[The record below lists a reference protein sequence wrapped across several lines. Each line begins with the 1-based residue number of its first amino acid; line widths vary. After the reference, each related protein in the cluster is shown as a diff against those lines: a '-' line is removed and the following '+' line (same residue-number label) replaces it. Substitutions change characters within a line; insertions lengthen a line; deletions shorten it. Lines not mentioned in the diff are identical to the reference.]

1 MQREEAL
8 KLMKENIKQKNLR
21 KHCLAVE
28 AVMAELAD
36 YFDKDQDKWRLAGLL
51 HDIDYEDTADE
62 PEKHSQLG
70 AEMLADMGMEA
81 KIVEAVRAH
90 NGMHQL
96 PRKTLM
102 AKALY
107 AADPLTGLIVASAL
121 IHPEKSLNALDI
133 DFVLNRYGDN
143 SFAKGADRD
152 VIASC
157 KEMDLELKEFIE
169 LSLAAMQNVSDD
181 LGL

>member
-8 KLMKENIKQKNLR
+8 ELMQENIKQKNLR

-36 YFDKDQDKWRLAGLL
+36 YFDQDEHKWRLAGLL
-51 HDIDYEDTADE
+51 HDIDYEQTAE
-62 PEKHSQLG
+62 QPEKHSQIG
-70 AEMLADMGMEA
+70 ADMLAEMGMEA

-90 NGMHQL
+90 NGMHEL

-121 IHPEKSLNALDI
+121 IHPDKKLDAI
-133 DFVLNRYGDN
+133 DTEFVLNRYGDS

-152 VIASC
+152 VIAAC
-157 KEMDLELKEFIE
+157 KEMDLELKEFVE
-169 LSLAAMQNVSDD
+169 LSLTAMQNISDD

>member
-1 MQREEAL
+1 MQREEAVE
-8 KLMKENIKQKNLR
+8 LMEENIEQENLR

-36 YFDKDQDKWRLAGLL
+36 YFNKDELKWRLAGLL
-51 HDIDYEDTADE
+51 HDIDYEETADQ
-62 PEKHSQLG
+62 PEKHSQIG
-70 AEMLADMGMEA
+70 ADMLAEMGMEE
-81 KIVEAVRAH
+81 KLVEAVRAH
-90 NGMHQL
+90 NGMHGL
-96 PRKTLM
+96 PRETLL

-121 IHPEKSLNALDI
+121 IHPEKKLEALDTE
-133 DFVLNRYGDN
+133 FVLNRYGDS

-157 KEMDLELKEFIE
+157 KEMDLELKEFVE
-169 LSLAAMQNVSDD
+169 LSLKAMQNISED

>member
-8 KLMKENIKQKNLR
+8 NLMEENIKQKNLL

-28 AVMAELAD
+28 AVMAKLAD
-36 YFDKDQDKWRLAGLL
+36 YFEKDKHKWRLAGLL
-51 HDIDYEDTADE
+51 HDIDYEDTADQ
-62 PEKHSQLG
+62 PEKHSLIG
-70 AEMLADMGMEA
+70 AEILEEMGMED
-81 KIVEAVRAH
+81 KIVNAVRAH
-90 NGMHQL
+90 NGMHDL
-96 PRKTLM
+96 PRESLM

-121 IHPEKSLNALDI
+121 IHPDKKLESLDTEFI
-133 DFVLNRYGDN
+133 FNRYSDN
-143 SFAKGADRD
+143 SFAKGADRN

-157 KEMDLELKEFIE
+157 KEMDLELEEFIKI
-169 LSLAAMQNVSDD
+169 SLDAMQNISDD

>member
-8 KLMKENIKQKNLR
+8 ALMKENIKQKNLR

-28 AVMAELAD
+28 AVMAKLAN
-36 YFDKDQDKWRLAGLL
+36 YFDKNEHKWSLAGLL
-51 HDIDYEDTADE
+51 HDIDYEDTADQ
-62 PEKHSQLG
+62 PERHSQLG
-70 AEMLADMGMEA
+70 AEMLSEMGIEE
-81 KIVEAVRAH
+81 KIVDAVRAH
-90 NGMHQL
+90 NGMHEL

-121 IHPEKSLNALDI
+121 IHPEKKLEALDAE
-133 DFVLNRYGDN
+133 FVLNRYGDS

-169 LSLAAMQNVSDD
+169 LSLQAMQNVSDD

>member
-8 KLMKENIKQKNLR
+8 KLMEKNIKQKNLR

-28 AVMAELAD
+28 AVMAKLAN
-36 YFDKDQDKWRLAGLL
+36 YFDKDEQKWRLAGLL
-51 HDIDYEDTADE
+51 HDIDYEETSDQ
-62 PEKHSQLG
+62 PEKHSQIG
-70 AEMLADMGMEA
+70 ADMLAEMGMEA
-81 KIVEAVRAH
+81 KIVDAVRAH
-90 NGMHQL
+90 NGMHEL
-96 PRKTLM
+96 PRETLM

-107 AADPLTGLIVASAL
+107 ASDPLTGLIVASAL
-121 IHPEKSLNALDI
+121 IHPDKKLNSVDTE
-133 DFVLNRYGDN
+133 FVLNRYGDS

-157 KEMDLELKEFIE
+157 KEMDLELKEFIK
-169 LSLAAMQNVSDD
+169 LSLTAMQDVSDE

>member
-8 KLMKENIKQKNLR
+8 ALMKENIKQKNLR

-28 AVMAELAD
+28 AVMAKLAN
-36 YFDKDQDKWRLAGLL
+36 YFDKNEHKWRLAGLL
-51 HDIDYEDTADE
+51 HDIDYEDTADQ
-62 PEKHSQLG
+62 PERHSQLG
-70 AEMLADMGMEA
+70 AEMLSEMGIEE
-81 KIVEAVRAH
+81 KIVDAVRAH
-90 NGMHQL
+90 NGMHEL

-121 IHPEKSLNALDI
+121 IHPEKKLEALDAE
-133 DFVLNRYGDN
+133 FVLNRYGDS

-169 LSLAAMQNVSDD
+169 LSLQAMQNVSDD

>member
-8 KLMKENIKQKNLR
+8 NLMEENIKQKNLR

-28 AVMAELAD
+28 AVMAKLAD
-36 YFDKDQDKWRLAGLL
+36 YFEKDKHKWRLAGLL
-51 HDIDYEDTADE
+51 HDIDYEDTADQ
-62 PEKHSQLG
+62 PEKHSLIG
-70 AEMLADMGMEA
+70 AEILEEMGMED
-81 KIVEAVRAH
+81 KIVNAVRAH
-90 NGMHQL
+90 NGMHDL
-96 PRKTLM
+96 PRESLM

-121 IHPEKSLNALDI
+121 IHPNKKLESLDTEFI
-133 DFVLNRYGDN
+133 FNRYSDN
-143 SFAKGADRD
+143 SFAKGADRN

-157 KEMDLELKEFIE
+157 KEMDLELEEFIKI
-169 LSLAAMQNVSDD
+169 SLDAMQNISDD

>member
-1 MQREEAL
+1 MQRKDAL
-8 KLMKENIKQKNLR
+8 KLMEEKIKQKNLR

-51 HDIDYEDTADE
+51 HDIDYEQTADQ
-62 PEKHSQLG
+62 PEKHSQIG
-70 AEMLADMGMEA
+70 ADMLAEMGMED
-81 KIVEAVRAH
+81 KIIDAVRAH
-90 NGMHQL
+90 NGMHEL
-96 PRKTLM
+96 PRKSLM

-107 AADPLTGLIVASAL
+107 AADPLTGLIVASTL
-121 IHPEKSLNALDI
+121 IHPEKKLEAVDTE
-133 DFVLNRYGDN
+133 FVLNRYGES

-157 KEMDLELKEFIE
+157 KEMDLELKEFVD
-169 LSLAAMQNVSDD
+169 LSLTAMQNISDD

>member
-8 KLMKENIKQKNLR
+8 ELMQENIKEENLR

-28 AVMAELAD
+28 AVMAKLAD
-36 YFDKDQDKWRLAGLL
+36 YFDKDEHKWRLAGLL
-51 HDIDYEDTADE
+51 HDIDYEETADQ
-62 PEKHSQLG
+62 PKKHSQIGADML
-70 AEMLADMGMEA
+70 AEMGMDP

-90 NGMHQL
+90 NGMHEL
-96 PRKTLM
+96 PRETMM

-107 AADPLTGLIVASAL
+107 ACDPLTGLIVASAL
-121 IHPEKSLNALDI
+121 IHPEKELAALDSE
-133 DFVLNRYGDN
+133 FVLNRYSDS

-157 KEMDLELKEFIE
+157 KEMDLELKEFVD
-169 LSLAAMQNVSDD
+169 LSLTAMQDISND

>member
-8 KLMKENIKQKNLR
+8 ALMKENIKQKNLR

-36 YFDKDQDKWRLAGLL
+36 YFDRDQDKWRLAGLL
-51 HDIDYEDTADE
+51 HDIDYEQTAE
-62 PEKHSQLG
+62 QPEKHSQIG
-70 AEMLADMGMEA
+70 ADMLAEMGMEA

-90 NGMHQL
+90 NGMHEL

-121 IHPEKSLNALDI
+121 IHPDKKLDAI
-133 DFVLNRYGDN
+133 DTEFVLNRYGDS

-152 VIASC
+152 VIAAC
-157 KEMDLELKEFIE
+157 KEMDLELEEFVE
-169 LSLAAMQNVSDD
+169 LSLTAMQNISDD

>member
-1 MQREEAL
+1 MEREEAL
-8 KLMKENIKQKNLR
+8 NLMEENIKQKNLR

-36 YFDKDQDKWRLAGLL
+36 YFDKDQHKWRLAGLL
-51 HDIDYEDTADE
+51 HDIDYEETADQ
-62 PEKHSQLG
+62 PEKHSQIG
-70 AEMLADMGMEA
+70 ADMLAEMGMEE
-81 KIVEAVRAH
+81 KIVDAVRAH
-90 NGMHQL
+90 NGMHEL

-121 IHPEKSLNALDI
+121 IHPEKKLNAI
-133 DFVLNRYGDN
+133 DTEFVLNRYSDS

-157 KEMDLELKEFIE
+157 KEMELELKEFVD
-169 LSLAAMQNVSDD
+169 LSLKAMQDISDD

>member
-8 KLMKENIKQKNLR
+8 ALMKENIKQKNLR

-28 AVMAELAD
+28 AVMAKLANN
-36 YFDKDQDKWRLAGLL
+36 FEKDEHKWRLAGLL
-51 HDIDYEDTADE
+51 HDIDYEETAE
-62 PEKHSQLG
+62 QPEKHSQIG
-70 AEMLADMGMEA
+70 ADMLAEMGMES
-81 KIVEAVRAH
+81 KIVDAVRAH
-90 NGMHQL
+90 NGMHDL
-96 PRKTLM
+96 PRETLM
-102 AKALY
+102 AKSLY

-121 IHPEKSLNALDI
+121 IHPDKKLESLDTE
-133 DFVLNRYGDN
+133 FVLNRYGDS
-143 SFAKGADRD
+143 SFAKGAERD

-169 LSLAAMQNVSDD
+169 LSLSAMQEISDD

>member
-1 MQREEAL
+1 MQRNEAL
-8 KLMKENIKQKNLR
+8 ELMEENIKQKNLR

-28 AVMAELAD
+28 AVMAELAN
-36 YFDKDQDKWRLAGLL
+36 YFDKDEHKWRLAGLL
-51 HDIDYEDTADE
+51 HDIDYEDTADQ
-62 PEKHSQLG
+62 PEKHSQIG
-70 AEMLADMGMEA
+70 ADMLSKMGMEA
-81 KIVEAVRAH
+81 KIVDAVRAH
-90 NGMHQL
+90 NGMHEL

-121 IHPEKSLNALDI
+121 IHPDKKLGSLDTE
-133 DFVLNRYGDN
+133 FVLNRYGDS

-157 KEMDLELKEFIE
+157 KEMDLELKEFVD
-169 LSLAAMQNVSDD
+169 LSLSAMKGISDE

>member
-8 KLMKENIKQKNLR
+8 ELMKENIKEKNLR

-36 YFDKDQDKWRLAGLL
+36 YFDKDQNKWRLAGLL
-51 HDIDYEDTADE
+51 HDIDYEDTADQ
-62 PEKHSQLG
+62 PAKHSQLG
-70 AEMLADMGMEA
+70 ADMLAERGMDEDL
-81 KIVEAVRAH
+81 VNAVRAH
-90 NGMHQL
+90 NGMHGL
-96 PRKTLM
+96 ARKTLL

-121 IHPEKSLNALDI
+121 IHPEKKLEALDSE
-133 DFVLNRYGDN
+133 FVLNRYSDS

-157 KEMDLELKEFIE
+157 QEMDLKLKEFVG
-169 LSLAAMQNVSDD
+169 LSLSAMQDISDQ

>member
-8 KLMKENIKQKNLR
+8 ELMQENIKEENLR

-28 AVMAELAD
+28 AVMAKLAD
-36 YFDKDQDKWRLAGLL
+36 YFDKDEHKWRLAGLL
-51 HDIDYEDTADE
+51 HDIDYEETADQ
-62 PEKHSQLG
+62 PEKHSQIGADML
-70 AEMLADMGMEA
+70 AEMGMDP
-81 KIVEAVRAH
+81 KIVDAVRAH
-90 NGMHQL
+90 NGMHEL
-96 PRKTLM
+96 PRETMM

-107 AADPLTGLIVASAL
+107 ACDPLTGLIVASAL
-121 IHPEKSLNALDI
+121 IHPEKELAALDSE
-133 DFVLNRYGDN
+133 FVLNRYSDN

-157 KEMDLELKEFIE
+157 KEMDLELKEFVE
-169 LSLAAMQNVSDD
+169 LSLTAMQNISDD

>member
-8 KLMKENIKQKNLR
+8 SLMKENIKQDNLR

-28 AVMAELAD
+28 AVMAKLAD
-36 YFDKDQDKWRLAGLL
+36 YFDKDEHKWRLAGLL
-51 HDIDYEDTADE
+51 HDIDYEETADQ
-62 PEKHSQLG
+62 PEKHSQIG
-70 AEMLADMGMEA
+70 ADMLEEMGMEE
-81 KIVEAVRAH
+81 KIVKAVRAH
-90 NGMHQL
+90 NGIHDL
-96 PRKTLM
+96 ERETLM
-102 AKALY
+102 AKSLY

-121 IHPEKSLNALDI
+121 IHPDKKLEALDTE
-133 DFVLNRYGDN
+133 FVLNRYGDN

-157 KEMDLELKEFIE
+157 KEMGLELKEFIE
-169 LSLAAMQNVSDD
+169 IALGAMQDISDD

>member
-1 MQREEAL
+1 MQRQEAL
-8 KLMKENIKQKNLR
+8 TLMEENIKQKNLR

-36 YFDKDQDKWRLAGLL
+36 YFDKDEQNWRLAGLL
-51 HDIDYEDTADE
+51 HDIDYEETADQ
-62 PEKHSQLG
+62 PQKHSQIGADML
-70 AEMLADMGMEA
+70 AEMGLDK
-81 KIVEAVRAH
+81 KIVAAVRAH
-90 NGMHQL
+90 NDRHQL
-96 PRKTLM
+96 PRETMM

-121 IHPEKSLNALDI
+121 IHPGDDLKDMDTA
-133 DFVLNRYGDN
+133 FVLKRYDDS
-143 SFAKGADRD
+143 SFAAGADRD

-157 KEMDLELKEFIE
+157 EELDLELEEFIKFS
-169 LSLAAMQNVSDD
+169 LSAMTGIADE